1 MTFLLNIFFRNNKTQ
16 SRQKLK
22 SKQKQLQ
29 EYNLTSFS
37 SRLKNKRKTFD
48 LISDYKVTYAITN
61 LKDFMI
67 IYLTK
72 HQFITC
78 TVENTGKMKCIFSHK
93 ILSIRKT
100 KGYFAYKNIIHIEH
114 FYNLY
119 KIREVYIHI

>member
-1 MTFLLNIFFRNNKTQ
+1 MTFLLKISFRNNKTQ

-37 SRLKNKRKTFD
+37 SRLKKKRKTFD

-72 HQFITC
+72 NI
-78 TVENTGKMKCIFSHK
+78 NLSHALLR
-93 ILSIRKT
+93 IQER
-100 KGYFAYKNIIHIEH
+100 
-114 FYNLY
+114 
-119 KIREVYIHI
+119 